1 MTDLNHYDGEN
12 RYGQNGHRRCRSSF
26 WIHDPEQVFSELNL
40 RDGDCFL
47 DMGCGSGDYAI
58 RASEIVGN
66 SGKVFALDRWQDGID
81 DLTEKAGSLRL
92 NNLRAI
98 AADITA
104 PLPIE
109 DGSIDVCFLAT
120 VLHIFKLADVEG
132 VLFNEIRR
140 VLKPGGRIVII
151 NCKREIQPFGPP
163 VHMRQSPEELEGCIN
178 SYGFE
183 KTSLADLGFHY
194 MIQFIKK

>member
-40 RDGDCFL
+40 REGDCFL

-120 VLHIFKLADVEG
+120 VLHIFK
-132 VLFNEIRR
+132 
-140 VLKPGGRIVII
+140 
-151 NCKREIQPFGPP
+151 
-163 VHMRQSPEELEGCIN
+163 
-178 SYGFE
+178 
-183 KTSLADLGFHY
+183 
-194 MIQFIKK
+194 